1 MRRMSAAFLIAFLV
15 VLTLACSSGPNVL
28 FTLSGEPVTAEQ
40 LRTEFR
46 AAFAEGQDVFHAGCR
61 AVNLKDDLGVI
72 DFATAL
78 VSGDIGDG
86 IEPRSLDLGRLYDI
100 LRRACR
106 RFEE

>member
-46 AAFAEGQDVFHAGCR
+46 AAFAEGQDVFHAGCS
-61 AVNLKDDLGVI
+61 AVNLEDDRGVI
-72 DFATAL
+72 EFVTAL
-78 VSGDIGDG
+78 VSGTIGDG
-86 IEPRSLDLGRLYDI
+86 IDPESLNLDRLYDI
-100 LRRACR
+100 LRSECGA
-106 RFEE
+106 FEE